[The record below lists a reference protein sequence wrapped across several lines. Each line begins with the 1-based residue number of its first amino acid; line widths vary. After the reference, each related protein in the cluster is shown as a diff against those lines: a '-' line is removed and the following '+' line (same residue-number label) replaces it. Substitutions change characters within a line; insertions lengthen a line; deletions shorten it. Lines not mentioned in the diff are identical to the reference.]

1 VTRTLAVVGA
11 VNVDLVVRVL
21 KLPEQGETVT
31 GGEFARHHGGKGGNQ
46 AVAAARAL
54 RGTDASVVMIG
65 AVGDDDLGVA
75 AREALQAEHV
85 DLRVL
90 ASLMP
95 TGVAVIVV
103 DASGENQ
110 IAVAA
115 GANLALGADAV
126 AAALQDTRPTVVL
139 ASLEVSADAVLAA
152 ARYCEAEGAT
162 FVLNPAPP
170 SLRTRELL
178 PFATCVTP
186 NESERAAMGRVPD
199 GVVVVET
206 RGREG
211 ARIYRDGVATQV
223 IPAAAVEVVD
233 TTGAGDCCN
242 GVLAAGLLDGL
253 SVEDAARRAVAAA
266 CLSVAEAGARGGMP
280 NRDEIDAAMP

>member
-1 VTRTLAVVGA
+1 VSPTLAVVGA
-11 VNVDLVVRVL
+11 INVDLVVRVL
-21 KLPEQGETVT
+21 KLPELGETVT

-46 AVAAARAL
+46 AVAATRAL
-54 RGTDASVVMIG
+54 RGTGATVVLIG
-65 AVGDDDLGVA
+65 AVGEDDLGA
-75 AREALQAEHV
+75 AEREALTAEGV
-85 DLRVL
+85 ELRVL
-90 ASLMP
+90 TSREP
-95 TGVAVIVV
+95 TGVALIVV

-115 GANLALGADAV
+115 GANLELGAGDV
-126 AAALQDTRPTVVL
+126 EQALRETGPSVVL
-139 ASLEVSADAVLAA
+139 ASLEVAPEAVLAA
-152 ARYCEAEGAT
+152 AHYCRAGGAS

-186 NESERAAMGRVPD
+186 NQGERAAMGRVPD
-199 GVVVVET
+199 GVVVMET

-223 IPAAAVEVVD
+223 IPAAPVEVVD

-253 SVEDAARRAVAAA
+253 PVEDAARRAVAAA

-280 NRDEIDAAMP
+280 TREEIDAAMP

>member
-1 VTRTLAVVGA
+1 VSPTLAVVGA
-11 VNVDLVVRVL
+11 INVDLVVRVL

-54 RGTDASVVMIG
+54 RGTGATVVLIG
-65 AVGDDDLGVA
+65 AVGEDDLGA
-75 AREALQAEHV
+75 AEREALAAEGV
-85 DLRVL
+85 ELRVL
-90 ASLMP
+90 TSREP
-95 TGVAVIVV
+95 TGVALIVV
-103 DASGENQ
+103 DAAGENQ

-115 GANLALGADAV
+115 GANLELGAGDV
-126 AAALQDTRPTVVL
+126 EQALRETAPSVVL
-139 ASLEVSADAVLAA
+139 ASLEVAPEAVLAA
-152 ARYCEAEGAT
+152 AHFCRAEGAS

-186 NESERAAMGRVPD
+186 NQGERAAMGRVPD
-199 GVVVVET
+199 GVVVMET

-223 IPAAAVEVVD
+223 IPAAPVEVVD

-253 SVEDAARRAVAAA
+253 PVEDAARRAVAAA

-280 NRDEIDAAMP
+280 TREEIDAAMP